1 MIETARIA
9 LIIYGALVIA
19 GGVMGYAKAGSTAS
33 LISGLIFGVVA
44 LAAGISAFRA
54 PGPGLT
60 AGLAASLFVGV
71 FFLFRFL
78 HTRALMPA
86 GMTLALSVLVAV
98 LTFLALRSIRA

>member
-19 GGVMGYAKAGSTAS
+19 GGVMGYVKAASAAS
-33 LISGLIFGVVA
+33 LISGLIFGVAA
-44 LAAGISAFRA
+44 LAAGITAFRA

-60 AGLAASLFVGV
+60 AGLAASLFVGM

-78 HTRALMPA
+78 HTRAMMPA
-86 GMTLALSVLVAV
+86 GVTLLMSVLVAV
-98 LTFLALRSIRA
+98 LIFLALRSLRA